1 MATSVQ
7 GRFLWEG
14 LMTVDPAA
22 AGPFYNKIAGWT
34 SEPWPTEP
42 SYMIFSAGGNPV
54 AGMTALPEAT
64 RAQGGRGAWLTYIGS
79 EDVDAGVSRAEGLG
93 GKVSRPAS
101 DMTEVGRVAVMID
114 PQGAAF
120 GIFKPLSSSQPR
132 GTPQHGQ
139 AAWHELS
146 TPDPE
151 AALKF
156 YQDLFGWELM
166 TKMDMGPSG
175 FYYIFGSGG
184 TQLGG
189 IYKPSHPTPGP
200 AWLLYVSVP
209 DADKA
214 ATATTKA
221 GGHLLNGPMDVPGG
235 GRIAQLSDPHGVQFA
250 VHSMKAA
257 PAAAPPPSSSGGS
270 STSTKPA
277 TPKPA
282 AVPKPAAAPKPASA
296 APATSSASAAAP
308 KPATK
313 PAAAAKRSPARKK
326 PAPAR
331 KKAAP
336 SRKKAAKRP
345 AAKRPAAKKPAAKK
359 SAGKKK
365 VARKTARSA
374 ARKVAAKRKAP
385 RKSKRGKQARRKK

>member
-42 SYMIFSAGGNPV
+42 SYVIFSAGGNPV

-79 EDVDAGVSRAEGLG
+79 EGVDASISRAEALG

-101 DMTEVGRVAVMID
+101 DMTEVGRVAVMTD

-120 GIFKPLSSSQPR
+120 GIFKPLSSGQSR
-132 GTPQHGQ
+132 GAPQHGQ
-139 AAWHELS
+139 PAWHELS

-166 TKMDMGPSG
+166 TKMDMGPIG
-175 FYYIFGSGG
+175 FYYVFGSGG

-257 PAAAPPPSSSGGS
+257 AAAPSSPGGS
-270 STSTKPA
+270 SSARPA

-282 AVPKPAAAPKPASA
+282 AAAKPAAASKPAAKRSTSSAPAAAPKPAARA
-296 APATSSASAAAP
+296 ATRQ
-308 KPATK
+308 
-313 PAAAAKRSPARKK
+313 AAAAKHAAAKKKAAPARKK

-331 KKAAP
+331 KKAA
-336 SRKKAAKRP
+336 
-345 AAKRPAAKKPAAKK
+345 KRPAAKKA
-359 SAGKKK
+359 AGKKK
-365 VARKTARSA
+365 VARKAARSV
-374 ARKVAAKRKAP
+374 ARKVAARK
-385 RKSKRGKQARRKK
+385 KSKPGKKGGRGKKARRKK